1 MARKPA
7 GATTGAENFSEHPA
21 WTEDIAVAAAASDDP
36 FFAARNATDERIPA
50 LSRPPAKNSAQPHA
64 AWRRIDQYRDDK
76 RLRDLMR
83 EVYDE

>member
-7 GATTGAENFSEHPA
+7 AASTGAENFSDPG
-21 WTEDIAVAAAASDDP
+21 WTEDLAAGATATDEH
-36 FFAARNATDERIPA
+36 FFGARVVHDERIPA
-50 LSRPPAKNSAQPHA
+50 LARLPAKNTAQPHA

>member
-1 MARKPA
+1 MPRKSA
-7 GATTGAENFSEHPA
+7 AATNTAEHFSDPA
-21 WTEDIAVAAAASDDP
+21 WAEEIAAASTAGDDH
-36 FFAARNATDERIPA
+36 FFGGRGAHDERIPVLA
-50 LSRPPAKNSAQPHA
+50 RPSAKNSAQPHA

>member
-7 GATTGAENFSEHPA
+7 AATRESFADPV
-21 WTEDIAVAAAASDDP
+21 WSDDITVGP
-36 FFAARNATDERIPA
+36 AAGDDHLFGARGAHDERIPA
-50 LSRPPAKNSAQPHA
+50 LARLPAKNSGAQPHA